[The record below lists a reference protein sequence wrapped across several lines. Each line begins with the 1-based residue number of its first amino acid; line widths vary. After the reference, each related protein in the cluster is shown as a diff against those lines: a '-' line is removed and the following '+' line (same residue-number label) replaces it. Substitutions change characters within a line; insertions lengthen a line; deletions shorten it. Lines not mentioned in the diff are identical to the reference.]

1 MSLIKGEINLV
12 NPNNLVEFFLPILSG
27 SNPTAGFAPF
37 TGTSFQITMTG
48 FNRSENKVV
57 STTKPINSNP
67 ANGSFE
73 LNEFPTALNVTDVW
87 LNVSLVGQPFYRS
100 QEFEY
105 ARAKKGETL
114 SIFLFQPQLKPSD
127 GVTAGVI
134 SSALSSAK
142 GLPGDTKLT
151 TTPWGI
157 NVVGSQSG
165 ADIQFGIK
173 VVADTSSNLAL
184 LADLS
189 LENYNVHVGFPADC
203 KTNAHDIVLQ
213 IKSSLQS
220 EGSHANGVI
229 TNQIVKILEN
239 PPVSL
244 TPELAAKLFNLVS
257 FTFSSIVFANNH
269 TWPLSDTTDNTVIMN
284 VSPVVGWPRG
294 WAANT

>member
-12 NPNNLVEFFLPILSG
+12 NNLVEFFLPILSG
-27 SNPTAGFAPF
+27 TNPTAGFAPF

-67 ANGSFE
+67 SNGSFE

-100 QEFEY
+100 QEFAY
-105 ARAKKGETL
+105 ARAKLGGL

-127 GVTAGVI
+127 GVTAGVL
-134 SSALSSAK
+134 SSALSASK
-142 GLPGDTKLT
+142 GLPGNTKLS

-173 VVADTSSNLAL
+173 VVGDNSSNLAIF
-184 LADLS
+184 ADLS

-203 KTNAHDIVLQ
+203 KTNAHDIVNQ
-213 IKSSLQS
+213 IRSSLQS
-220 EGSHANGVI
+220 EDSHANGTI
-229 TNQIVKILEN
+229 LNLILKILEN
-239 PPVSL
+239 PPVGLSA
-244 TPELAAKLFNLVS
+244 ELASKLLNLVS

-294 WAANT
+294 WAV